1 MRKTLVSQ
9 TETRSYDSFQR
20 MTSMT
25 QFDGTAITYNYSAT
39 ANGGKLVSQVT
50 GSETVNYTY
59 DSLGRLSQATTAGA
73 GGWGM
78 SWTYDGWGN
87 RLQQAAVKGSVPTIT
102 TITDP
107 ATNRIQ
113 AHTYDANGNTVN
125 TPLQGAMTYDVL
137 NRLTT
142 VASDT
147 YGYDPS
153 NKRVWKNDEFTFW
166 GAGGE
171 RIGRYTVAKLVDPT
185 SAHVFVFQKV
195 SVDEY
200 FGGRRLKTMDAFGS
214 VGSYYPYGE
223 PRTGTLSNT
232 DAFATYYRD
241 STGLDY
247 AQQRYYQ
254 SVAGR
259 FATPDPYSAR
269 SKGVDNPSA
278 PSTWNRYS
286 YAANDPANFGD
297 PKGNEPWWWFDL
309 SDSFAEVGIGDPG
322 GMGGGGNPCFVSGFA
337 GYSFCALQIPIV
349 AYEPPPTHV
358 PTCAALADYNR
369 LDTTNQAI
377 INRVLNENSFNFIGG
392 RAPDGQGRL
401 TGPQV
406 TRSGVYDENRLIVN
420 AIRNRGKDKNYEG
433 SVYQAAWQMGEF
445 NEALAQ
451 KWFSI
456 SVGDLRACDDLSL
469 ALAALAATPDVFA
482 PQIYAWRS
490 WFATSASGLASSAG
504 TKFFGYGY

>member
-1 MRKTLVSQ
+1 V
-9 TETRSYDSFQR
+9 
-20 MTSMT
+20 
-25 QFDGTAITYNYSAT
+25 
-39 ANGGKLVSQVT
+39 V
-50 GSETVNYTY
+50 
-59 DSLGRLSQATTAGA
+59 
-73 GGWGM
+73 
-78 SWTYDGWGN
+78 
-87 RLQQAAVKGSVPTIT
+87 
-102 TITDP
+102 
-107 ATNRIQ
+107 
-113 AHTYDANGNTVN
+113 
-125 TPLQGAMTYDVL
+125 

-166 GAGGE
+166 GARGE

-200 FGGRRLKTMDAFGS
+200 FGGRRLTTMDAFGS

-223 PRTGTLSNT
+223 PRTGTPSNT

-259 FATPDPYSAR
+259 FAAPDPYSAR
-269 SKGVDNPSA
+269 SKGVDNASA

-322 GMGGGGNPCFVSGFA
+322 GMGAGGNPCFVSGFA
-337 GYSFCALQIPIV
+337 GGSFCALQIPIV
-349 AYEPPPTHV
+349 AYQPPSERAS
-358 PTCAALADYNR
+358 CNINAM
-369 LDTTNQAI
+369 AI
-377 INRVLNENSFNFIGG
+377 DSYIKNTPILGNANLSKPLEGMGTSFMEFAELYDIDPSILVGIGFLESHWG
-392 RAPDGQGRL
+392 YAQ
-401 TGPQV
+401 
-406 TRSGVYDENRLIVN
+406 
-420 AIRNRGKDKNYEG
+420 RN
-433 SVYQAAWQMGEF
+433 
-445 NEALAQ
+445 
-451 KWFSI
+451 
-456 SVGDLRACDDLSL
+456 
-469 ALAALAATPDVFA
+469 T
-482 PQIYAWRS
+482 
-490 WFATSASGLASSAG
+490 G
-504 TKFFGYGY
+504 TKNAFGLKGKNVLSYESWEAGMEKGL